1 MFGPAVI
8 QKTVNQAVNGY
19 IFLNQGR
26 IRQQKERG
34 WACLSYG
41 LLKKQW
47 AYNSHCPYSHWAMG
61 NLYFFLFKIKGAL
74 RIIQK

>member
-19 IFLNQGR
+19 IFLNQER

-34 WACLSYG
+34 WALPFICFVEETVG
-41 LLKKQW
+41 L
-47 AYNSHCPYSHWAMG
+47 
-61 NLYFFLFKIKGAL
+61 
-74 RIIQK
+74 